1 MRKSILRHLI
11 WGSLCVVLVSFIISG
26 TFFIGLLTNSA
37 LEEKISALEDN
48 ITKISELSSV
58 AVSSNSAPIMSIYR
72 SVIDSISA
80 NTGAAIIVFD
90 SGGRVVAASGFDKSN
105 LLNAKMNEELTEPIM
120 KGHSY
125 RKTGLLDRYFGEST
139 LTVGAPL
146 YDNGKIFGGV
156 IFSVPVPKIRR
167 MNLQIYKKFMMMMI
181 IAVIFT
187 VAIYY
192 FISKRIT
199 TPIKKMNV
207 AVTEFAKGNFERR
220 VEYSGNDEIGELAAN
235 FNAMATSLEN
245 LENMRSTFVA
255 NVSHELRTPM
265 TTISGFLEGILD
277 GTVKEQEREK
287 YLGIALDETKRLS
300 RLVND
305 LLNISKMDSGAFKLQ
320 KSKFSINELV
330 ARELFKFEGKINDKS
345 IEVELVLAE
354 DNPIV
359 EADSDAV
366 TQVITNLVHNAVKFT
381 PENGQIEVKTHT
393 DGKKV
398 YVAIKNSGH
407 GIEKDKLKFVF
418 DRFYKTDD
426 SRSGDKTGTG
436 LGLFIVK
443 NLIAQ
448 HDEKIWV
455 ESEPDKYTRFT
466 FSLPVA

>member
-1 MRKSILRHLI
+1 MRKSILRQLI
-11 WGSLCVVLVSFIISG
+11 WGSLGVILVTFIISG

-37 LEEKISALEDN
+37 LEEKISVFENN
-48 ITKISELSSV
+48 ISKISEFSAV
-58 AVSSNSAPIMSIYR
+58 AMSSNSAPITSIYR

-90 SGGRVVAASGFDKSN
+90 SNCRVVTASGINKSDF
-105 LLNAKMNEELTEPIM
+105 LNAKINEDIAEPIL
-120 KGHSY
+120 KGHKY
-125 RKTGLLDRYFGEST
+125 KKTGLLDQYFGDVT
-139 LTVGAPL
+139 LTVGAPM

-156 IFSVPVPKIRR
+156 IFCVPVPKIRS
-167 MNLQIYKKFMMMMI
+167 MNLQIYKKFMSMLI

-220 VEYSGNDEIGELAAN
+220 VEYNGNDEIGELAAN

-277 GTVKEQEREK
+277 GTVKEQERDK
-287 YLGIALDETKRLS
+287 YLNIALDETKRLS

-305 LLNISKMDSGAFKLQ
+305 LLKISKMESGALKLQ
-320 KSKFSINELV
+320 KTKFSINELLT
-330 ARELFKFEGKINDKS
+330 RELFKFEGKINDKD
-345 IEVELVLAE
+345 IEVELVLSE
-354 DNPIV
+354 DNPTV
-359 EADSDAV
+359 EADSDAI
-366 TQVITNLVHNAVKFT
+366 TQVITNLVHNAVKFA
-381 PENGQIEVKTHT
+381 PEKGLIEVKTHT
-393 DGKKV
+393 ENKKV
-398 YVAIKNSGH
+398 YVEIKNSGH
-407 GIEKDKLKFVF
+407 GIEKDKLKFIF

-426 SRSGDKTGTG
+426 SRSNDKTGTG

-443 NLIAQ
+443 NLITQ

-455 ESEPDKYTRFT
+455 ESEVDKYTRFT
-466 FSLPVA
+466 FSLPVV